1 MPNNGKTIFQNLS
14 SIMGINKPDAVGNN
28 DLLNTSLP
36 GNEILFAT
44 NDKAEYERKL
54 NQYKQEKYLAYQ
66 WQRAQVENNMESL
79 ASYTAVKLMYRDS
92 DLMDGVPEIGTALDI
107 ISDETCLHG
116 DTEIKLLNGETHTI
130 RELFANG
137 YADFWCYSVDEN
149 GICKPTHI
157 DKVIHKGK
165 KEIYKISLDDGTE
178 IKCTPEHRW
187 LLTDGRWVETVNIK
201 PGDSLMSIYDS
212 LNYLGYEQIKSSVEG
227 KKRLTHRVVAEDV
240 LREEKEKLV
249 KDNHP
254 YQKIVIHHNTF
265 NKLNN
270 DPSAL
275 TYMYW
280 NDHQKL
286 HTDLNQKRWENEEF
300 AEKMKN
306 IFSETAKKTW
316 KRCGENL
323 RMKKSK
329 SMHKYFDSLTTEEKK
344 EKYGKAGEK
353 NNMFGVHRYGSS
365 NPNYA
370 KDKKH
375 IEDISESEYIDALL
389 SYSGG
394 CGCRKYLSEKFN
406 MPESEVIKYNL
417 KIAHENGKGK
427 ISQVKSLIEEKDIFT
442 RAEHFINTANKVTVR
457 LLSDYL
463 GYSRNHIKHIFQ
475 KNGKSF
481 EDMCNDICNKTNEK
495 YLYSKING
503 GFVRI
508 AINDYEK
515 YLFDNVASGGSLIK
529 KISEHFGITVGA
541 VKKNN
546 STVVSKYGVKNIMG
560 LRYVCG
566 VRFSDIKEF
575 IRKNPNALVENV
587 CKEFGISYYVLNNML
602 KSNGYNGFIDLKA
615 HCYNHRVVAVEA
627 LNEIDDV
634 YDLFNSTTNNCFA
647 VKCKT
652 GHIISHNCNL
662 SSDNQLLKISSK
674 SKRIKSILEDL
685 FYNRLQIATTL
696 RMITRGMVK
705 YGNHY
710 MLLNVTKNGIAGW
723 RQLSVY
729 ETDRYEGGLS
739 GYYGG
744 GQMINAG
751 EDLKPDEVRFVHAGM
766 NQSTSYSEWQVAH
779 FRLLNDSFFLPYG
792 VSLLHKARRAWR
804 MWSMMEDAML
814 IYRLDKSI
822 ERRVFKIYVGGINDK
837 DVPAFV
843 QEIAN
848 NFKRTPIIDPM
859 TGQVDLRKNFLD
871 VSSDYFIPVRDPNA
885 PNPIE
890 TLQSAHNDTAMDDIN
905 YMQNKIFA
913 AIRVPKQFINFQDA
927 QGKGQN
933 LSLADIRFA
942 RMIMGIQQFVL
953 AELNKVAMVHLYLLG
968 FKEELTNFSLAMNIP
983 TAQIESLE
991 LDALMKRIQTAS
1003 AALADPGIGMPMVS
1017 LHWVQTNILKL
1028 SDNEIKDILGEI
1040 RLEKAMAAEL
1050 QATPMIIKKTGMFD
1064 AVDNIY
1070 GDYEAMNNPQ
1080 QQQPQQDQGM
1090 GGLMGGSGGLGGS
1103 LGGDLGGGL
1112 GGDMDLDGTPD
1123 SMEGGGATGSTD
1135 MGSAP
1140 AASSGQPLQ
1149 ERKSV
1154 KSVIDQYL
1162 DMLTEKQKERE
1173 DDSTDGAYVI
1183 LEQSEK
1189 EAKDLDFLIE
1199 KVENLIKDDEAFKGL
1214 GVEDEDV
1221 DDGLS
1226 GETVSDEDLLNDEE

>member
-92 DLMDGVPEIGTALDI
+92 DLMDGVPEIGTALDV
-107 ISDETCLHG
+107 ISDE
-116 DTEIKLLNGETHTI
+116 
-130 RELFANG
+130 
-137 YADFWCYSVDEN
+137 V
-149 GICKPTHI
+149 
-157 DKVIHKGK
+157 
-165 KEIYKISLDDGTE
+165 
-178 IKCTPEHRW
+178 
-187 LLTDGRWVETVNIK
+187 
-201 PGDSLMSIYDS
+201 
-212 LNYLGYEQIKSSVEG
+212 
-227 KKRLTHRVVAEDV
+227 
-240 LREEKEKLV
+240 
-249 KDNHP
+249 
-254 YQKIVIHHNTF
+254 
-265 NKLNN
+265 
-270 DPSAL
+270 
-275 TYMYW
+275 
-280 NDHQKL
+280 
-286 HTDLNQKRWENEEF
+286 
-300 AEKMKN
+300 
-306 IFSETAKKTW
+306 
-316 KRCGENL
+316 
-323 RMKKSK
+323 
-329 SMHKYFDSLTTEEKK
+329 
-344 EKYGKAGEK
+344 
-353 NNMFGVHRYGSS
+353 
-365 NPNYA
+365 
-370 KDKKH
+370 
-375 IEDISESEYIDALL
+375 
-389 SYSGG
+389 
-394 CGCRKYLSEKFN
+394 
-406 MPESEVIKYNL
+406 
-417 KIAHENGKGK
+417 
-427 ISQVKSLIEEKDIFT
+427 
-442 RAEHFINTANKVTVR
+442 
-457 LLSDYL
+457 
-463 GYSRNHIKHIFQ
+463 
-475 KNGKSF
+475 
-481 EDMCNDICNKTNEK
+481 
-495 YLYSKING
+495 
-503 GFVRI
+503 
-508 AINDYEK
+508 
-515 YLFDNVASGGSLIK
+515 
-529 KISEHFGITVGA
+529 
-541 VKKNN
+541 
-546 STVVSKYGVKNIMG
+546 
-560 LRYVCG
+560 
-566 VRFSDIKEF
+566 
-575 IRKNPNALVENV
+575 
-587 CKEFGISYYVLNNML
+587 
-602 KSNGYNGFIDLKA
+602 
-615 HCYNHRVVAVEA
+615 
-627 LNEIDDV
+627 
-634 YDLFNSTTNNCFA
+634 
-647 VKCKT
+647 
-652 GHIISHNCNL
+652 CNL
-662 SSDNQLLKISSK
+662 SSDNQILKISSK

-685 FYNRLQIATTL
+685 FYNRLQVATTL

-766 NQSTSYSEWQVAH
+766 NQATSYSEWQVAH

-792 VSLLHKARRAWR
+792 VSILHKARRAWR

-871 VSSDYFIPVRDPNA
+871 VSSDYFIPVRDPSA

-890 TLQSAHNDTAMDDIN
+890 TLQAAHNDTSMDDIN

>member
-14 SIMGINKPDAVGNN
+14 SIMGINKSDAVGDNQFLSN
-28 DLLNTSLP
+28 SLP

-79 ASYTAVKLMYRDS
+79 ASYTAVKLMYRDC

-107 ISDETCLHG
+107 IADE
-116 DTEIKLLNGETHTI
+116 
-130 RELFANG
+130 
-137 YADFWCYSVDEN
+137 V
-149 GICKPTHI
+149 
-157 DKVIHKGK
+157 
-165 KEIYKISLDDGTE
+165 
-178 IKCTPEHRW
+178 
-187 LLTDGRWVETVNIK
+187 
-201 PGDSLMSIYDS
+201 
-212 LNYLGYEQIKSSVEG
+212 
-227 KKRLTHRVVAEDV
+227 
-240 LREEKEKLV
+240 
-249 KDNHP
+249 
-254 YQKIVIHHNTF
+254 
-265 NKLNN
+265 
-270 DPSAL
+270 
-275 TYMYW
+275 
-280 NDHQKL
+280 
-286 HTDLNQKRWENEEF
+286 
-300 AEKMKN
+300 
-306 IFSETAKKTW
+306 
-316 KRCGENL
+316 
-323 RMKKSK
+323 
-329 SMHKYFDSLTTEEKK
+329 
-344 EKYGKAGEK
+344 
-353 NNMFGVHRYGSS
+353 
-365 NPNYA
+365 
-370 KDKKH
+370 
-375 IEDISESEYIDALL
+375 
-389 SYSGG
+389 
-394 CGCRKYLSEKFN
+394 
-406 MPESEVIKYNL
+406 
-417 KIAHENGKGK
+417 
-427 ISQVKSLIEEKDIFT
+427 
-442 RAEHFINTANKVTVR
+442 
-457 LLSDYL
+457 
-463 GYSRNHIKHIFQ
+463 
-475 KNGKSF
+475 
-481 EDMCNDICNKTNEK
+481 
-495 YLYSKING
+495 
-503 GFVRI
+503 
-508 AINDYEK
+508 
-515 YLFDNVASGGSLIK
+515 
-529 KISEHFGITVGA
+529 
-541 VKKNN
+541 
-546 STVVSKYGVKNIMG
+546 
-560 LRYVCG
+560 
-566 VRFSDIKEF
+566 
-575 IRKNPNALVENV
+575 
-587 CKEFGISYYVLNNML
+587 
-602 KSNGYNGFIDLKA
+602 
-615 HCYNHRVVAVEA
+615 
-627 LNEIDDV
+627 
-634 YDLFNSTTNNCFA
+634 
-647 VKCKT
+647 
-652 GHIISHNCNL
+652 CNL

-674 SKRIKSILEDL
+674 SKRIKSVLEDL
-685 FYNRLQIATTL
+685 FYNRLQIATAL

-766 NQSTSYSEWQVAH
+766 NQATSYSEWQVAH

-890 TLQSAHNDTAMDDIN
+890 TLQAAHNDTSMDDIN

-942 RMIMGIQQFVL
+942 RMIMGVQQFVL

-991 LDALMKRIQTAS
+991 LDALQKRVQVAA

-1050 QATPMIIKKTGMFD
+1050 QMTPAIIKKTGIFD
-1064 AVDNIY
+1064 NVDRIY

-1090 GGLMGGSGGLGGS
+1090 VGGGGLGGA
-1103 LGGDLGGGL
+1103 LGGGDLGGGL

-1123 SMEGGGATGSTD
+1123 SMEGSSATGSTD

-1140 AASSGQPLQ
+1140 EASSGQPLQ
-1149 ERKSV
+1149 EKRSV

-1162 DMLTEKQKERE
+1162 DMLTEKQKEKE
-1173 DDSTDGAYVI
+1173 GESGDEAYVI
-1183 LEQSEK
+1183 LEDSEK
-1189 EAKDLDFLIE
+1189 EAKNLDFLLE
-1199 KVENLIKDDEAFKGL
+1199 RVENLIKEDNIFKNLGVDDE
-1214 GVEDEDV
+1214 EDDS
-1221 DDGLS
+1221 LS

>member
-14 SIMGINKPDAVGNN
+14 SIMGISKPDAVGDNQFLSN
-28 DLLNTSLP
+28 SLP

-79 ASYTAVKLMYRDS
+79 ASYTAVKLMYRDA

-107 ISDETCLHG
+107 IADE
-116 DTEIKLLNGETHTI
+116 
-130 RELFANG
+130 
-137 YADFWCYSVDEN
+137 V
-149 GICKPTHI
+149 
-157 DKVIHKGK
+157 
-165 KEIYKISLDDGTE
+165 
-178 IKCTPEHRW
+178 
-187 LLTDGRWVETVNIK
+187 
-201 PGDSLMSIYDS
+201 
-212 LNYLGYEQIKSSVEG
+212 
-227 KKRLTHRVVAEDV
+227 
-240 LREEKEKLV
+240 
-249 KDNHP
+249 
-254 YQKIVIHHNTF
+254 
-265 NKLNN
+265 
-270 DPSAL
+270 
-275 TYMYW
+275 
-280 NDHQKL
+280 
-286 HTDLNQKRWENEEF
+286 
-300 AEKMKN
+300 
-306 IFSETAKKTW
+306 
-316 KRCGENL
+316 
-323 RMKKSK
+323 
-329 SMHKYFDSLTTEEKK
+329 
-344 EKYGKAGEK
+344 
-353 NNMFGVHRYGSS
+353 
-365 NPNYA
+365 
-370 KDKKH
+370 
-375 IEDISESEYIDALL
+375 
-389 SYSGG
+389 
-394 CGCRKYLSEKFN
+394 
-406 MPESEVIKYNL
+406 
-417 KIAHENGKGK
+417 
-427 ISQVKSLIEEKDIFT
+427 
-442 RAEHFINTANKVTVR
+442 
-457 LLSDYL
+457 
-463 GYSRNHIKHIFQ
+463 
-475 KNGKSF
+475 
-481 EDMCNDICNKTNEK
+481 
-495 YLYSKING
+495 
-503 GFVRI
+503 
-508 AINDYEK
+508 
-515 YLFDNVASGGSLIK
+515 
-529 KISEHFGITVGA
+529 
-541 VKKNN
+541 
-546 STVVSKYGVKNIMG
+546 
-560 LRYVCG
+560 
-566 VRFSDIKEF
+566 
-575 IRKNPNALVENV
+575 
-587 CKEFGISYYVLNNML
+587 
-602 KSNGYNGFIDLKA
+602 
-615 HCYNHRVVAVEA
+615 
-627 LNEIDDV
+627 
-634 YDLFNSTTNNCFA
+634 
-647 VKCKT
+647 
-652 GHIISHNCNL
+652 CNL
-662 SSDNQLLKISSK
+662 SSDNQILKISSK

-766 NQSTSYSEWQVAH
+766 NQATSYSEWQVAH
-779 FRLLNDSFFLPYG
+779 FRMLNDSFFLPYG

-871 VSSDYFIPVRDPNA
+871 VSSDYFIPVRDPSA

-968 FKEELTNFSLAMNIP
+968 FKEELTNFSLALNIP

-991 LDALMKRIQTAS
+991 LEALGKRIQTA
-1003 AALADPGIGMPMVS
+1003 AQALADPGIGMPMVS

-1090 GGLMGGSGGLGGS
+1090 GGGLMGGGGALGGGLGG
-1103 LGGDLGGGL
+1103 DLGGL

-1123 SMEGGGATGSTD
+1123 AMEGGSATGSTD

-1140 AASSGQPLQ
+1140 TASSGQPLQ
-1149 ERKSV
+1149 ERKAV

-1162 DMLTEKQKERE
+1162 DMLTEKQKEKD
-1173 DDSTDGAYVI
+1173 DDSGDEAYMI
-1183 LEQSEK
+1183 LEKSEK
-1189 EAKDLDFLIE
+1189 EAKNLDFLIE
-1199 KVENLIKDDEAFKGL
+1199 KVENLIKDDEAFKCL
-1214 GVEDEDV
+1214 GVDDEEDDT
-1221 DDGLS
+1221 LS
-1226 GETVSDEDLLNDEE
+1226 GETISDEDLLNDEE

>member
-79 ASYTAVKLMYRDS
+79 ASYTAVKLMYRDA

-107 ISDETCLHG
+107 ISDE
-116 DTEIKLLNGETHTI
+116 
-130 RELFANG
+130 
-137 YADFWCYSVDEN
+137 V
-149 GICKPTHI
+149 
-157 DKVIHKGK
+157 
-165 KEIYKISLDDGTE
+165 
-178 IKCTPEHRW
+178 
-187 LLTDGRWVETVNIK
+187 
-201 PGDSLMSIYDS
+201 
-212 LNYLGYEQIKSSVEG
+212 
-227 KKRLTHRVVAEDV
+227 
-240 LREEKEKLV
+240 
-249 KDNHP
+249 
-254 YQKIVIHHNTF
+254 
-265 NKLNN
+265 
-270 DPSAL
+270 
-275 TYMYW
+275 
-280 NDHQKL
+280 
-286 HTDLNQKRWENEEF
+286 
-300 AEKMKN
+300 
-306 IFSETAKKTW
+306 
-316 KRCGENL
+316 
-323 RMKKSK
+323 
-329 SMHKYFDSLTTEEKK
+329 
-344 EKYGKAGEK
+344 
-353 NNMFGVHRYGSS
+353 
-365 NPNYA
+365 
-370 KDKKH
+370 
-375 IEDISESEYIDALL
+375 
-389 SYSGG
+389 
-394 CGCRKYLSEKFN
+394 
-406 MPESEVIKYNL
+406 
-417 KIAHENGKGK
+417 
-427 ISQVKSLIEEKDIFT
+427 
-442 RAEHFINTANKVTVR
+442 
-457 LLSDYL
+457 
-463 GYSRNHIKHIFQ
+463 
-475 KNGKSF
+475 
-481 EDMCNDICNKTNEK
+481 
-495 YLYSKING
+495 
-503 GFVRI
+503 
-508 AINDYEK
+508 
-515 YLFDNVASGGSLIK
+515 
-529 KISEHFGITVGA
+529 
-541 VKKNN
+541 
-546 STVVSKYGVKNIMG
+546 
-560 LRYVCG
+560 
-566 VRFSDIKEF
+566 
-575 IRKNPNALVENV
+575 
-587 CKEFGISYYVLNNML
+587 
-602 KSNGYNGFIDLKA
+602 
-615 HCYNHRVVAVEA
+615 
-627 LNEIDDV
+627 
-634 YDLFNSTTNNCFA
+634 
-647 VKCKT
+647 
-652 GHIISHNCNL
+652 CNL

-766 NQSTSYSEWQVAH
+766 NQATSYSEWQVAH

-792 VSLLHKARRAWR
+792 CIVGDTRIETEDGFKEIDEIEIGDKIWTFDVEKQERVLATVSMAMFKGIKDVYSVKTRHNYIEGTSDHKLLCYDNGKLAYKEICELKEGDLLVIDNSKDKHNKQVIIDKSALTENEANLKKSVRWWTDHINLIPDYVDAEFANFFGFMLGDGWISGNQVFFATGEYTGINKKYADYLEKITGTHVSYRKNKNKINYDFQQACVSSKCLVTILKRMGFAGSFAEKRIPKWLYSCSDDIKKAFLDGLMTADGSYNIDKYNVLRCSIELSNEQLIKDIKVLAQSLGYKSGQICSRNRIGQNRKKLSNGLIINSKTTSYYFYYFETENRQEKKYDLLDRRNGGFKTEKIESIKYAGQKKTYDITVDNENSNFFANGIVTHNCSLLHKARRAWR

-871 VSSDYFIPVRDPNA
+871 VSSDYFIPVRDPSA

-890 TLQSAHNDTAMDDIN
+890 TLQAAHNDTSMDDIN

-942 RMIMGIQQFVL
+942 RMIMGVQQFVL

-991 LDALMKRIQTAS
+991 LDALGKRIQTA
-1003 AALADPGIGMPMVS
+1003 AQALADPGIGMPMVS

-1090 GGLMGGSGGLGGS
+1090 GGLMGGGGGGLGGG
-1103 LGGDLGGGL
+1103 LGGDLGSL

-1123 SMEGGGATGSTD
+1123 TMEGGGATGSTD
-1135 MGSAP
+1135 MSSAP

-1149 ERKSV
+1149 ERKAV

-1162 DMLTEKQKERE
+1162 DMLTEKQKEKE

-1199 KVENLIKDDEAFKGL
+1199 RVENLIKDDEAFKDL
-1214 GVEDEDV
+1214 GIEDEEG
-1221 DDGLS
+1221 DGSLS

>member
-14 SIMGINKPDAVGNN
+14 SIMGISKPDAVGDNQFLSN
-28 DLLNTSLP
+28 SLP

-79 ASYTAVKLMYRDS
+79 ASYTAVKLMYRDA

-107 ISDETCLHG
+107 IADE
-116 DTEIKLLNGETHTI
+116 
-130 RELFANG
+130 
-137 YADFWCYSVDEN
+137 V
-149 GICKPTHI
+149 
-157 DKVIHKGK
+157 
-165 KEIYKISLDDGTE
+165 
-178 IKCTPEHRW
+178 
-187 LLTDGRWVETVNIK
+187 
-201 PGDSLMSIYDS
+201 
-212 LNYLGYEQIKSSVEG
+212 
-227 KKRLTHRVVAEDV
+227 
-240 LREEKEKLV
+240 
-249 KDNHP
+249 
-254 YQKIVIHHNTF
+254 
-265 NKLNN
+265 
-270 DPSAL
+270 
-275 TYMYW
+275 
-280 NDHQKL
+280 
-286 HTDLNQKRWENEEF
+286 
-300 AEKMKN
+300 
-306 IFSETAKKTW
+306 
-316 KRCGENL
+316 
-323 RMKKSK
+323 
-329 SMHKYFDSLTTEEKK
+329 
-344 EKYGKAGEK
+344 
-353 NNMFGVHRYGSS
+353 
-365 NPNYA
+365 
-370 KDKKH
+370 
-375 IEDISESEYIDALL
+375 
-389 SYSGG
+389 
-394 CGCRKYLSEKFN
+394 
-406 MPESEVIKYNL
+406 
-417 KIAHENGKGK
+417 
-427 ISQVKSLIEEKDIFT
+427 
-442 RAEHFINTANKVTVR
+442 
-457 LLSDYL
+457 
-463 GYSRNHIKHIFQ
+463 
-475 KNGKSF
+475 
-481 EDMCNDICNKTNEK
+481 
-495 YLYSKING
+495 
-503 GFVRI
+503 
-508 AINDYEK
+508 
-515 YLFDNVASGGSLIK
+515 
-529 KISEHFGITVGA
+529 
-541 VKKNN
+541 
-546 STVVSKYGVKNIMG
+546 
-560 LRYVCG
+560 
-566 VRFSDIKEF
+566 
-575 IRKNPNALVENV
+575 
-587 CKEFGISYYVLNNML
+587 
-602 KSNGYNGFIDLKA
+602 
-615 HCYNHRVVAVEA
+615 
-627 LNEIDDV
+627 
-634 YDLFNSTTNNCFA
+634 
-647 VKCKT
+647 
-652 GHIISHNCNL
+652 CNL
-662 SSDNQLLKISSK
+662 SSDNQILKISSK

-710 MLLNVTKNGIAGW
+710 MLLNVTKNGIVGW

-744 GQMINAG
+744 GQMTNAG

-766 NQSTSYSEWQVAH
+766 NQATSYSEWQVAH
-779 FRLLNDSFFLPYG
+779 FRMLNDSFFLPYG

-814 IYRLDKSI
+814 IYRLDRSI

-871 VSSDYFIPVRDPNA
+871 VSSDYFIPVRDPSA

-968 FKEELTNFSLAMNIP
+968 FKEELTNFSLALNIP

-991 LDALMKRIQTAS
+991 LEALGKRIQTA
-1003 AALADPGIGMPMVS
+1003 AQALADPGIGMPMVS

-1090 GGLMGGSGGLGGS
+1090 GGGLMGGGGALGGGLGG
-1103 LGGDLGGGL
+1103 DLGGL

-1123 SMEGGGATGSTD
+1123 AMEGGSATGSTD

-1140 AASSGQPLQ
+1140 TASSGQPLQ
-1149 ERKSV
+1149 ERKAV

-1162 DMLTEKQKERE
+1162 DMLTEKQKEKD
-1173 DDSTDGAYVI
+1173 DDSGDEAYMI
-1183 LEQSEK
+1183 LEKSEK
-1189 EAKDLDFLIE
+1189 EAKNLDFLIE
-1199 KVENLIKDDEAFKGL
+1199 KVENLIKDDEAFKCL
-1214 GVEDEDV
+1214 GVDDEEDDT
-1221 DDGLS
+1221 LS
-1226 GETVSDEDLLNDEE
+1226 GETISDEDLLNDEE

>member
-14 SIMGINKPDAVGNN
+14 SIMGISKPDAVGDNQFLSN
-28 DLLNTSLP
+28 SLP

-79 ASYTAVKLMYRDS
+79 ASYTAVKLMYRDA

-107 ISDETCLHG
+107 IADE
-116 DTEIKLLNGETHTI
+116 
-130 RELFANG
+130 
-137 YADFWCYSVDEN
+137 V
-149 GICKPTHI
+149 
-157 DKVIHKGK
+157 
-165 KEIYKISLDDGTE
+165 
-178 IKCTPEHRW
+178 
-187 LLTDGRWVETVNIK
+187 
-201 PGDSLMSIYDS
+201 
-212 LNYLGYEQIKSSVEG
+212 
-227 KKRLTHRVVAEDV
+227 
-240 LREEKEKLV
+240 
-249 KDNHP
+249 
-254 YQKIVIHHNTF
+254 
-265 NKLNN
+265 
-270 DPSAL
+270 
-275 TYMYW
+275 
-280 NDHQKL
+280 
-286 HTDLNQKRWENEEF
+286 
-300 AEKMKN
+300 
-306 IFSETAKKTW
+306 
-316 KRCGENL
+316 
-323 RMKKSK
+323 
-329 SMHKYFDSLTTEEKK
+329 
-344 EKYGKAGEK
+344 
-353 NNMFGVHRYGSS
+353 
-365 NPNYA
+365 
-370 KDKKH
+370 
-375 IEDISESEYIDALL
+375 
-389 SYSGG
+389 
-394 CGCRKYLSEKFN
+394 
-406 MPESEVIKYNL
+406 
-417 KIAHENGKGK
+417 
-427 ISQVKSLIEEKDIFT
+427 
-442 RAEHFINTANKVTVR
+442 
-457 LLSDYL
+457 
-463 GYSRNHIKHIFQ
+463 
-475 KNGKSF
+475 
-481 EDMCNDICNKTNEK
+481 
-495 YLYSKING
+495 
-503 GFVRI
+503 
-508 AINDYEK
+508 
-515 YLFDNVASGGSLIK
+515 
-529 KISEHFGITVGA
+529 
-541 VKKNN
+541 
-546 STVVSKYGVKNIMG
+546 
-560 LRYVCG
+560 
-566 VRFSDIKEF
+566 
-575 IRKNPNALVENV
+575 
-587 CKEFGISYYVLNNML
+587 
-602 KSNGYNGFIDLKA
+602 
-615 HCYNHRVVAVEA
+615 
-627 LNEIDDV
+627 
-634 YDLFNSTTNNCFA
+634 
-647 VKCKT
+647 
-652 GHIISHNCNL
+652 CNL
-662 SSDNQLLKISSK
+662 SSDNQILKISSK

-710 MLLNVTKNGIAGW
+710 MLLNVTKNGIVGW

-766 NQSTSYSEWQVAH
+766 NQATSYSEWQVAH
-779 FRLLNDSFFLPYG
+779 FRMLNDSFFLPYG

-814 IYRLDKSI
+814 IYRLDRSI

-871 VSSDYFIPVRDPNA
+871 VSSDYFIPVRDPSA

-968 FKEELTNFSLAMNIP
+968 FKEELTNFSLALNIP

-991 LDALMKRIQTAS
+991 LEALGKRIQTA
-1003 AALADPGIGMPMVS
+1003 AQALADPGIGMPMVS

-1050 QATPMIIKKTGMFD
+1050 QATPMIIKKTGIFD

-1090 GGLMGGSGGLGGS
+1090 GGGLMGGGGALGGGLGG
-1103 LGGDLGGGL
+1103 DLGGL

-1123 SMEGGGATGSTD
+1123 AMEGGSATGSTD

-1140 AASSGQPLQ
+1140 TASSGQPLQ
-1149 ERKSV
+1149 ERKAV

-1162 DMLTEKQKERE
+1162 DMLTEKQKEKD
-1173 DDSTDGAYVI
+1173 DDSGDEAYMI
-1183 LEQSEK
+1183 LEKSEK
-1189 EAKDLDFLIE
+1189 EAKNLDFLIE
-1199 KVENLIKDDEAFKGL
+1199 KVENLIKDDEAFKCL
-1214 GVEDEDV
+1214 GVDDEEDDT
-1221 DDGLS
+1221 LS
-1226 GETVSDEDLLNDEE
+1226 GETISDEDLLNDEE

>member
-14 SIMGINKPDAVGNN
+14 SIMGINKPDAVGSN

-92 DLMDGVPEIGTALDI
+92 DLMDGVPEIGTALDV
-107 ISDETCLHG
+107 ISDE
-116 DTEIKLLNGETHTI
+116 
-130 RELFANG
+130 
-137 YADFWCYSVDEN
+137 V
-149 GICKPTHI
+149 
-157 DKVIHKGK
+157 
-165 KEIYKISLDDGTE
+165 
-178 IKCTPEHRW
+178 
-187 LLTDGRWVETVNIK
+187 
-201 PGDSLMSIYDS
+201 
-212 LNYLGYEQIKSSVEG
+212 
-227 KKRLTHRVVAEDV
+227 
-240 LREEKEKLV
+240 
-249 KDNHP
+249 
-254 YQKIVIHHNTF
+254 
-265 NKLNN
+265 
-270 DPSAL
+270 
-275 TYMYW
+275 
-280 NDHQKL
+280 
-286 HTDLNQKRWENEEF
+286 
-300 AEKMKN
+300 
-306 IFSETAKKTW
+306 
-316 KRCGENL
+316 
-323 RMKKSK
+323 
-329 SMHKYFDSLTTEEKK
+329 
-344 EKYGKAGEK
+344 
-353 NNMFGVHRYGSS
+353 
-365 NPNYA
+365 
-370 KDKKH
+370 
-375 IEDISESEYIDALL
+375 
-389 SYSGG
+389 
-394 CGCRKYLSEKFN
+394 
-406 MPESEVIKYNL
+406 
-417 KIAHENGKGK
+417 
-427 ISQVKSLIEEKDIFT
+427 
-442 RAEHFINTANKVTVR
+442 
-457 LLSDYL
+457 
-463 GYSRNHIKHIFQ
+463 
-475 KNGKSF
+475 
-481 EDMCNDICNKTNEK
+481 
-495 YLYSKING
+495 
-503 GFVRI
+503 
-508 AINDYEK
+508 
-515 YLFDNVASGGSLIK
+515 
-529 KISEHFGITVGA
+529 
-541 VKKNN
+541 
-546 STVVSKYGVKNIMG
+546 
-560 LRYVCG
+560 
-566 VRFSDIKEF
+566 
-575 IRKNPNALVENV
+575 
-587 CKEFGISYYVLNNML
+587 
-602 KSNGYNGFIDLKA
+602 
-615 HCYNHRVVAVEA
+615 
-627 LNEIDDV
+627 
-634 YDLFNSTTNNCFA
+634 
-647 VKCKT
+647 
-652 GHIISHNCNL
+652 CNL
-662 SSDNQLLKISSK
+662 SSDNQILKISSK

-685 FYNRLQIATTL
+685 FYNRLQVATTL

-766 NQSTSYSEWQVAH
+766 NQATSYSEWQVAH

-792 VSLLHKARRAWR
+792 VSILHKARRAWR

-871 VSSDYFIPVRDPNA
+871 VSSDYFIPVRDPSA

-890 TLQSAHNDTAMDDIN
+890 TLQAAHNDTSMDDIN

-942 RMIMGIQQFVL
+942 RMIMGVQQFVL

-1173 DDSTDGAYVI
+1173 DDSTDEAYVI

>member
-14 SIMGINKPDAVGNN
+14 SIMGINKPDAVGDNQF
-28 DLLNTSLP
+28 LSTTLP

-54 NQYKQEKYLAYQ
+54 SQYKQEKYLAYQ

-79 ASYTAVKLMYRDS
+79 ASYTAVKLMYRDC

-107 ISDETCLHG
+107 IADE
-116 DTEIKLLNGETHTI
+116 
-130 RELFANG
+130 
-137 YADFWCYSVDEN
+137 V
-149 GICKPTHI
+149 
-157 DKVIHKGK
+157 
-165 KEIYKISLDDGTE
+165 
-178 IKCTPEHRW
+178 
-187 LLTDGRWVETVNIK
+187 
-201 PGDSLMSIYDS
+201 
-212 LNYLGYEQIKSSVEG
+212 
-227 KKRLTHRVVAEDV
+227 
-240 LREEKEKLV
+240 
-249 KDNHP
+249 
-254 YQKIVIHHNTF
+254 
-265 NKLNN
+265 
-270 DPSAL
+270 
-275 TYMYW
+275 
-280 NDHQKL
+280 
-286 HTDLNQKRWENEEF
+286 
-300 AEKMKN
+300 
-306 IFSETAKKTW
+306 
-316 KRCGENL
+316 
-323 RMKKSK
+323 
-329 SMHKYFDSLTTEEKK
+329 
-344 EKYGKAGEK
+344 
-353 NNMFGVHRYGSS
+353 
-365 NPNYA
+365 
-370 KDKKH
+370 
-375 IEDISESEYIDALL
+375 
-389 SYSGG
+389 
-394 CGCRKYLSEKFN
+394 
-406 MPESEVIKYNL
+406 
-417 KIAHENGKGK
+417 
-427 ISQVKSLIEEKDIFT
+427 
-442 RAEHFINTANKVTVR
+442 
-457 LLSDYL
+457 
-463 GYSRNHIKHIFQ
+463 
-475 KNGKSF
+475 
-481 EDMCNDICNKTNEK
+481 
-495 YLYSKING
+495 
-503 GFVRI
+503 
-508 AINDYEK
+508 
-515 YLFDNVASGGSLIK
+515 
-529 KISEHFGITVGA
+529 
-541 VKKNN
+541 
-546 STVVSKYGVKNIMG
+546 
-560 LRYVCG
+560 
-566 VRFSDIKEF
+566 
-575 IRKNPNALVENV
+575 
-587 CKEFGISYYVLNNML
+587 
-602 KSNGYNGFIDLKA
+602 
-615 HCYNHRVVAVEA
+615 
-627 LNEIDDV
+627 
-634 YDLFNSTTNNCFA
+634 
-647 VKCKT
+647 
-652 GHIISHNCNL
+652 CNL

-685 FYNRLQIATTL
+685 FYNRLQISTAL

-766 NQSTSYSEWQVAH
+766 NQATSYSEWQVAH

-871 VSSDYFIPVRDPNA
+871 VSSDYFIPVRDPSA

-890 TLQSAHNDTAMDDIN
+890 TLQAAHSDTSMDDIN

-942 RMIMGIQQFVL
+942 RMIMGVQQFVL
-953 AELNKVAMVHLYLLG
+953 AELNKIAMVHLYLLG
-968 FKEELTNFSLAMNIP
+968 FKEELTNFSLAMNIL

-991 LDALMKRIQTAS
+991 LDAMQKRIQVAAS
-1003 AALADPGIGMPMVS
+1003 ALADPGIGMPMVS

-1064 AVDNIY
+1064 TVDRIY

-1080 QQQPQQDQGM
+1080 QMQPQQDQGM
-1090 GGLMGGSGGLGGS
+1090 GGGLMGGGGGAIGGGLGDA
-1103 LGGDLGGGL
+1103 LGGL

-1123 SMEGGGATGSTD
+1123 AMEGGGATGSTD
-1135 MGSAP
+1135 MKSAP

-1149 ERKSV
+1149 ERKTV

-1162 DMLTEKQKERE
+1162 DMLTEKQRE
-1173 DDSTDGAYVI
+1173 KDGDSGDEAYGI
-1183 LEQSEK
+1183 LEEGEK
-1189 EAKDLDFLIE
+1189 EAQNLDFLLE
-1199 KVENLIKDDEAFKGL
+1199 KVEKLIGEDDILKNLPTDDDE
-1214 GVEDEDV
+1214 
-1221 DDGLS
+1221 DDDSLS

>member
-14 SIMGINKPDAVGNN
+14 SIMGISKPDAVGDNQFLSN
-28 DLLNTSLP
+28 SLP

-79 ASYTAVKLMYRDS
+79 ASYTAVKLMYRDA

-107 ISDETCLHG
+107 IADE
-116 DTEIKLLNGETHTI
+116 
-130 RELFANG
+130 
-137 YADFWCYSVDEN
+137 V
-149 GICKPTHI
+149 
-157 DKVIHKGK
+157 
-165 KEIYKISLDDGTE
+165 
-178 IKCTPEHRW
+178 
-187 LLTDGRWVETVNIK
+187 
-201 PGDSLMSIYDS
+201 
-212 LNYLGYEQIKSSVEG
+212 
-227 KKRLTHRVVAEDV
+227 
-240 LREEKEKLV
+240 
-249 KDNHP
+249 
-254 YQKIVIHHNTF
+254 
-265 NKLNN
+265 
-270 DPSAL
+270 
-275 TYMYW
+275 
-280 NDHQKL
+280 
-286 HTDLNQKRWENEEF
+286 
-300 AEKMKN
+300 
-306 IFSETAKKTW
+306 
-316 KRCGENL
+316 
-323 RMKKSK
+323 
-329 SMHKYFDSLTTEEKK
+329 
-344 EKYGKAGEK
+344 
-353 NNMFGVHRYGSS
+353 
-365 NPNYA
+365 
-370 KDKKH
+370 
-375 IEDISESEYIDALL
+375 
-389 SYSGG
+389 
-394 CGCRKYLSEKFN
+394 
-406 MPESEVIKYNL
+406 
-417 KIAHENGKGK
+417 
-427 ISQVKSLIEEKDIFT
+427 
-442 RAEHFINTANKVTVR
+442 
-457 LLSDYL
+457 
-463 GYSRNHIKHIFQ
+463 
-475 KNGKSF
+475 
-481 EDMCNDICNKTNEK
+481 
-495 YLYSKING
+495 
-503 GFVRI
+503 
-508 AINDYEK
+508 
-515 YLFDNVASGGSLIK
+515 
-529 KISEHFGITVGA
+529 
-541 VKKNN
+541 
-546 STVVSKYGVKNIMG
+546 
-560 LRYVCG
+560 
-566 VRFSDIKEF
+566 
-575 IRKNPNALVENV
+575 
-587 CKEFGISYYVLNNML
+587 
-602 KSNGYNGFIDLKA
+602 
-615 HCYNHRVVAVEA
+615 
-627 LNEIDDV
+627 
-634 YDLFNSTTNNCFA
+634 
-647 VKCKT
+647 
-652 GHIISHNCNL
+652 CNL
-662 SSDNQLLKISSK
+662 SSDNQILKISSK

-744 GQMINAG
+744 GQMTNAG

-766 NQSTSYSEWQVAH
+766 NQATSYSEWQVAH
-779 FRLLNDSFFLPYG
+779 FRMLNDSFFLPYG

-871 VSSDYFIPVRDPNA
+871 VSSDYFIPVRDPSA

-968 FKEELTNFSLAMNIP
+968 FKEELTNFSLALNIP

-991 LDALMKRIQTAS
+991 LEALGKRIQTA
-1003 AALADPGIGMPMVS
+1003 AQALADPGIGMPMVS

-1050 QATPMIIKKTGMFD
+1050 QATPMIIKKTGIFD

-1090 GGLMGGSGGLGGS
+1090 GGGLMGGGGALGGGLGG
-1103 LGGDLGGGL
+1103 DLGGL

-1123 SMEGGGATGSTD
+1123 AMEGGSATGSTD

-1140 AASSGQPLQ
+1140 TASSGQPLQ
-1149 ERKSV
+1149 ERKAV

-1162 DMLTEKQKERE
+1162 DMLTEKQKEKD
-1173 DDSTDGAYVI
+1173 DDSGDEAYMI
-1183 LEQSEK
+1183 LEKSEK
-1189 EAKDLDFLIE
+1189 EAKNLDFLIE
-1199 KVENLIKDDEAFKGL
+1199 KVENLIKDDEAFKSL
-1214 GVEDEDV
+1214 GIDDEEDDT
-1221 DDGLS
+1221 LS
-1226 GETVSDEDLLNDEE
+1226 GETISDEDLLNDEE

>member
-79 ASYTAVKLMYRDS
+79 ASYTAVKLMYRDC
-92 DLMDGVPEIGTALDI
+92 DLMDGVPEIGTALDV
-107 ISDETCLHG
+107 ISDE
-116 DTEIKLLNGETHTI
+116 
-130 RELFANG
+130 
-137 YADFWCYSVDEN
+137 V
-149 GICKPTHI
+149 
-157 DKVIHKGK
+157 
-165 KEIYKISLDDGTE
+165 
-178 IKCTPEHRW
+178 
-187 LLTDGRWVETVNIK
+187 
-201 PGDSLMSIYDS
+201 
-212 LNYLGYEQIKSSVEG
+212 
-227 KKRLTHRVVAEDV
+227 
-240 LREEKEKLV
+240 
-249 KDNHP
+249 
-254 YQKIVIHHNTF
+254 
-265 NKLNN
+265 
-270 DPSAL
+270 
-275 TYMYW
+275 
-280 NDHQKL
+280 
-286 HTDLNQKRWENEEF
+286 
-300 AEKMKN
+300 
-306 IFSETAKKTW
+306 
-316 KRCGENL
+316 
-323 RMKKSK
+323 
-329 SMHKYFDSLTTEEKK
+329 
-344 EKYGKAGEK
+344 
-353 NNMFGVHRYGSS
+353 
-365 NPNYA
+365 
-370 KDKKH
+370 
-375 IEDISESEYIDALL
+375 
-389 SYSGG
+389 
-394 CGCRKYLSEKFN
+394 
-406 MPESEVIKYNL
+406 
-417 KIAHENGKGK
+417 
-427 ISQVKSLIEEKDIFT
+427 
-442 RAEHFINTANKVTVR
+442 
-457 LLSDYL
+457 
-463 GYSRNHIKHIFQ
+463 
-475 KNGKSF
+475 
-481 EDMCNDICNKTNEK
+481 
-495 YLYSKING
+495 
-503 GFVRI
+503 
-508 AINDYEK
+508 
-515 YLFDNVASGGSLIK
+515 
-529 KISEHFGITVGA
+529 
-541 VKKNN
+541 
-546 STVVSKYGVKNIMG
+546 
-560 LRYVCG
+560 
-566 VRFSDIKEF
+566 
-575 IRKNPNALVENV
+575 
-587 CKEFGISYYVLNNML
+587 
-602 KSNGYNGFIDLKA
+602 
-615 HCYNHRVVAVEA
+615 
-627 LNEIDDV
+627 
-634 YDLFNSTTNNCFA
+634 
-647 VKCKT
+647 
-652 GHIISHNCNL
+652 CNL
-662 SSDNQLLKISSK
+662 SSDNQIIRVSSK

-685 FYNRLQIATTL
+685 FYNRLQVATTL
-696 RMITRGMVK
+696 RMITRSMVK

-710 MLLNVTKNGIAGW
+710 MLLNVTKNGIMGW

-744 GQMINAG
+744 GQLVSAG

-766 NQSTSYSEWQVAH
+766 NQATSYSEWQVAH

-792 VSLLHKARRAWR
+792 CIVGDTRIETEDGFKAIDEIEIGDKIWTFDIKKQERVLATVSMGMFKGIKDVYSVKTRHNYIEGTSDHKLLTYDNGKLVYKEICELKEGDLLVIDNSKDKCNKQVIIDKSALTENEANLKKSVRWWTDHINLIPDYVDAEFANFFGFMLGDGWISGNQVFFATGEYSGINKKYADYLEKITGTHVSYRKNKNKINYDFQQACVNSKCLATVLKRMGFVGSFAEKRIPKWLYSCSDDIKKAFLNGLMTADGSYNIDKYNVLRCSIELSNEQLIKDIKVLVQSLGYKSGQICSRNRIEQNRKKLSNGLTINCKTTSYYFYYFETENRQEKKYDLLDRKNDGFKTEKIESIKYVGRKKTYDITVDNENSNFFANGIITHNCSLLHKARRAWR

-890 TLQSAHNDTAMDDIN
+890 TLQSAHNDTAMDDIS

-933 LSLADIRFA
+933 LLLADIRFA

-991 LDALMKRIQTAS
+991 LDALGKRIQTA
-1003 AALADPGIGMPMVS
+1003 AQALADPGIGMPMVS

-1050 QATPMIIKKTGMFD
+1050 QATPMIIKKTGVFD

-1090 GGLMGGSGGLGGS
+1090 GGGLMGGGGGA
-1103 LGGDLGGGL
+1103 LGGGL
-1112 GGDMDLDGTPD
+1112 GDALGGLGGDTDLDGTPD
-1123 SMEGGGATGSTD
+1123 AMEGGGATGSTD
-1135 MGSAP
+1135 MSSAP

-1149 ERKSV
+1149 ERKAV

-1162 DMLTEKQKERE
+1162 DMLTEKQKEK
-1173 DDSTDGAYVI
+1173 DGDSGDEAYMI
-1183 LEQSEK
+1183 LEESEK
-1189 EAKDLDFLIE
+1189 EAKNLDFLIE

-1214 GVEDEDV
+1214 GADDEEDDT
-1221 DDGLS
+1221 LS